1 MTGNDKMPLNPL
13 SARSNARSLIV
24 AALLVVALTPVSALA
39 AGGGGG
45 AMHSANIDVSNIASL
60 QRGARNFVNYCMGCH
75 SAQYVR
81 YNRLA
86 RDIGISEDQLIE
98 NLMFAADKP
107 HDTMTVAMPARDAQR
122 WFGQAPPDLSL
133 IARSRG
139 TDYLYSF
146 LKAFYVDDSRSIG
159 VNNAVLENASMP
171 HVLWELQGV
180 QKAIYADHTA
190 TDSDGNEVTKTE
202 FAGFELVK
210 PGKLSEDEYDQFVV
224 DVVTFL
230 DYIGEPMQLER
241 ERIGYWVLAYLLVF
255 GVLAYFLKAEIWKDI
270 K

>member
-1 MTGNDKMPLNPL
+1 MTGDENMPSNSIYAPGNFRPL
-13 SARSNARSLIV
+13 IL
-24 AALLVVALTPVSALA
+24 AALFAATWIPGSLHA
-39 AGGGGG
+39 AGEAG
-45 AMHSANIDVSNIASL
+45 AMRSANIDVSNIASL

-81 YNRLA
+81 YNRVA
-86 RDIGISEDQLIE
+86 RDLGISEDQLIE

-107 HDTMTVAMPARDAQR
+107 QDTMTIAMPARDAQR
-122 WFGQAPPDLSL
+122 WFGQPPPDLSL
-133 IARSRG
+133 VSRSRG

-146 LKAFYVDDSRSIG
+146 LKAFYIDESRSLG

-171 HVLWELQGV
+171 HVLWELQGL
-180 QKAIYADHTA
+180 QKAIYEDPAE
-190 TDSDGNEVTKTE
+190 TDSDGNEAAEAKFV
-202 FAGFELVK
+202 GFELVK
-210 PGKLSEDEYDQFVV
+210 PGKLTEDEYDQFVV
-224 DVVTFL
+224 DLVAFL

-241 ERIGYWVLAYLLVF
+241 QRIGYWVLAYLLVF

>member
-1 MTGNDKMPLNPL
+1 MTGDDKMQVITL
-13 SARSNARSLIV
+13 SAPGKLPSLIFAAVLAV
-24 AALLVVALTPVSALA
+24 AFMPALSLA
-39 AGGGGG
+39 AGGGGA
-45 AMHSANIDVSNIASL
+45 AMQSANIDVGNLASL

-81 YNRLA
+81 YNRVA
-86 RDIGISEDQLIE
+86 RDIGISEDQLID

-107 HDTMTVAMPARDAQR
+107 HDTMNIAMPARDAQR

-133 IARSRG
+133 MARSRG

-146 LKAFYVDDSRSIG
+146 LKAFYVDESRSLG

-171 HVLWELQGV
+171 HVLWELQGL
-180 QKAIYADHTA
+180 QKAIYEDHTE
-190 TDSDGNEVTKTE
+190 TDADGNEITRTE
-202 FAGFELVK
+202 FAGFELIE
-210 PGKLSEDEYDQFVV
+210 PGKLTEEEYDQFVV
-224 DVVTFL
+224 DLVTFL

-241 ERIGYWVLAYLLVF
+241 QRIGYWVLAYLLVF